1 MFNPGSPSPSLLKG
15 SPAFG
20 YRAFTFSGRAFQ
32 RVRSKI
38 RLIRV
43 RSPLLTESLLLSF
56 PVGTEMFQFPTFA
69 PHAYAFSVRYPK
81 RDGLPHSDIHGSRLV
96 YQLPVAYRR

>member
-1 MFNPGSPSPSLLKG
+1 MLVIVQSPYWFTIGRRGVLSLGGWTPHVQPGFHEPELTQGLAGFRLQGFHLLWPRI
-15 SPAFG
+15 PA
-20 YRAFTFSGRAFQ
+20 
-32 RVRSKI
+32 RSFFR

-69 PHAYAFSVRYPK
+69 PHPYAFRVR
-81 RDGLPHSDIHGSRLV
+81 
-96 YQLPVAYRR
+96 